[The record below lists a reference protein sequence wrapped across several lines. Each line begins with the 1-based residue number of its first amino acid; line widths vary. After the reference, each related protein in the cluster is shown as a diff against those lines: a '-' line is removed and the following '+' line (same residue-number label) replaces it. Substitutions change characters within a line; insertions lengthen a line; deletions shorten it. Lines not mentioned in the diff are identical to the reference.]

1 MIRIY
6 KLGIPICICLYIIS
20 GILNFFSFDFCG
32 NHANPFAFLF
42 SFCTYV
48 LFFIIT
54 EIAVFLNKNID
65 HLRFFLLFWA
75 IHLCIF
81 AISIFFPNLGLVLF
95 LLIVS
100 PSIEIFNTFTGK
112 WHTFIF
118 PFLCFM
124 MVIQLLSI
132 LLWHKYIKQKT

>member
-6 KLGIPICICLYIIS
+6 KLCIPIGICFYIIS
-20 GILNFFSFDFCG
+20 GILNLGSFDFCG
-32 NHANPFAFLF
+32 DHANPLVSLF
-42 SFCTYV
+42 SFGTYI
-48 LFFIIT
+48 LFLIIT
-54 EIAVFLNKNID
+54 EMEVFLNKNIT
-65 HLRFFLLFWA
+65 HLWLLLLFWA
-75 IHLCIF
+75 MHLCTF
-81 AISIFFPNLGLVLF
+81 AISFFFPNLALALF

-112 WHTFIF
+112 WQTFIF
-118 PFLCFM
+118 PFFCFM